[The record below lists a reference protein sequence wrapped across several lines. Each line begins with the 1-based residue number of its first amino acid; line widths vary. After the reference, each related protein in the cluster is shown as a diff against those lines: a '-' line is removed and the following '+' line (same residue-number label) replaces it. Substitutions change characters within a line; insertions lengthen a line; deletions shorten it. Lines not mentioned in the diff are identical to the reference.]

1 MKNIPQRTC
10 TVCRKQKNKNE
21 LLRIVKNKENIIIVD
36 ENGKEP
42 GRGAY
47 ICYDRECLEKAEKTK
62 KLEKVLNVK
71 IKDDIYIKIRD
82 VIEKKIGG
90 DVIG

>member
-10 TVCRKQKNKNE
+10 TVCRTQKNKNE
-21 LLRIVKNKENIIIVD
+21 LLRIVKNKENIIKVD
-36 ENGKEP
+36 ENGKEQ

-47 ICYDRECLEKAEKTK
+47 ICYDMDCLEKTIKTK
-62 KLEKVLNVK
+62 KLEKALEIKINSEIYEQ
-71 IKDDIYIKIRD
+71 IKDI
-82 VIEKKIGG
+82 IEKKNGG

>member
-10 TVCRKQKNKNE
+10 SVCRTQKNKSE
-21 LLRIVKNKENIIIVD
+21 LLRIVKNKENIIKVD
-36 ENGKEP
+36 ENGKEQ

-47 ICYDRECLEKAEKTK
+47 ICYDIDCLEKAIKTK
-62 KLEKVLNVK
+62 KVEKALE
-71 IKDDIYIKIRD
+71 IKINNEIYEQIRD
-82 VIEKKIGG
+82 IIEKKNGG

>member
-10 TVCRKQKNKNE
+10 SVCRTQKNKNE
-21 LLRIVKNKENIIIVD
+21 LLRIVKNKDNIIKVD
-36 ENGKEP
+36 ETGKQQ

-47 ICYDRECLEKAEKTK
+47 ICYDIECLKKAQKSK
-62 KLEKVLNVK
+62 KLEQALE
-71 IKDDIYIKIRD
+71 IKIED
-82 VIEKKIGG
+82 EIYGQIQNIIERKIGG